1 MIDKLAYIWY
11 GVRTLACLATIAEA
25 QFYKIIGLIS
35 VLFTL
40 EGIDFLTYCS
50 SKQPFNIVGKVER
63 NI

>member
-1 MIDKLAYIWY
+1 M
-11 GVRTLACLATIAEA
+11 VRTLACLATIAEA

-40 EGIDFLTYCS
+40 EGIDFLLYCS